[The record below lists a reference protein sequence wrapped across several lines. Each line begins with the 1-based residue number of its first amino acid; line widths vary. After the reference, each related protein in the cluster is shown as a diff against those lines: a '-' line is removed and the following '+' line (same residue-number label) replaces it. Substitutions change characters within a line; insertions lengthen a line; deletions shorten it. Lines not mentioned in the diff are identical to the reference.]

1 MTTIYSSCV
10 GALNPWFYVIAAFLF
25 LTHLPGILKDT
36 SCPKECNEQGDVLAI
51 SNQIQA
57 VVCLKHRFLRGR
69 DLALCS
75 VLHHYNVWALKA
87 GPILGC
93 NPYLWL
99 RSFAHWKRPC
109 QKDWHTV
116 LYHLFCY
123 FTHLQT
129 IGDWYILCLGWSQ
142 WFPSILHH
150 PTVQP
155 SHTSLSLV
163 FRKPPA
169 LMVQVVSWWSTA
181 PSSTASRVRLSSASS
196 RSAGG
201 VLLP

>member
-10 GALNPWFYVIAAFLF
+10 GALNPWLYVIAAFF
-25 LTHLPGILKDT
+25 CWPTCPGFWKT
-36 SCPKECNEQGDVLAI
+36 
-51 SNQIQA
+51 QA
-57 VVCLKHRFLRGR
+57 VPKNATSRVMFWQYPTKYKLLCLKHRFLRGR
-69 DLALCS
+69 DLAPCS

-93 NPYLWL
+93 NPDSWF
-99 RSFAHWKRPC
+99 RSFVHWKRPY